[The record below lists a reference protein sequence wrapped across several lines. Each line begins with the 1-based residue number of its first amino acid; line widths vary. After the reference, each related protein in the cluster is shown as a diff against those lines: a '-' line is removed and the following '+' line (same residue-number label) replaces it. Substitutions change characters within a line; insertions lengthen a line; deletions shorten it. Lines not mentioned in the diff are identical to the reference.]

1 MFHDSRK
8 AAATG
13 LVMLDHLGAALADAG
28 FMPHGMCYLWQPE
41 ILWLHVISDALIA
54 ASYYSIP
61 FALIYFVVKRRDLV
75 FSNMFVLFGIFILAC
90 GTTHVLGIWT
100 VWNPDYWLDGG
111 VKLFTATASLLTAL
125 LLWRVMPAALALPSR
140 SQLEAANLALER
152 QIAVREQA
160 EATAQRLNLELE
172 RRVEERTAE
181 LEAANER
188 LHAALHQKE
197 VLLREVH
204 HRVKNNLQVV
214 VGLLTLQARHA
225 DPALLVHFQE
235 SLERLRAMGR
245 VHEQL
250 YRGDDAGSFDAS
262 LFLRRIGED
271 LGEIY
276 GANGRIECLVEV
288 QGDARVPLDVAT
300 PLALILNEV
309 ISNAFKHA
317 FPGER
322 CGQIRATLDAD
333 PDELRLEIHDDG
345 VGMPPQQGESR
356 SMGLQLVRMLSRQIG
371 AEVSVEPGSGTRFKL
386 VLPRLSTHD
395 QATA

>member
-1 MFHDSRK
+1 MHDGRK
-8 AAATG
+8 AAAMG

-41 ILWLHVISDALIA
+41 ILWLHVISDAVIA

-61 FALIYFVVKRRDLV
+61 FALIYFVVKRQDLV

-140 SQLEAANLALER
+140 GQLEAANLALAR
-152 QIAVREQA
+152 QIAVREEA

-172 RRVEERTAE
+172 QRVEERTAE

-188 LHAALHQKE
+188 LRAALHQKE

-225 DPALLVHFQE
+225 DPGLLVHFQE

-250 YRGDDAGSFDAS
+250 YRGEDASSFDAS
-262 LFLRRIGED
+262 LFIRRICDD
-271 LGEIY
+271 LGEVY
-276 GANGRIECLVEV
+276 GANGRIECRVEAR
-288 QGDARVPLDVAT
+288 GDARVPLDVAT

-309 ISNAFKHA
+309 ISNAFKHG
-317 FPGER
+317 FPGGR
-322 CGQIRATLDAD
+322 SGRIGTTLDVD

-345 VGMPPQQGESR
+345 VGLPPPEGESR

-371 AEVSVEPGSGTRFKL
+371 AEVSFEVGSGTRFKL

-395 QATA
+395 RITA